1 MSQSL
6 HDLIDAQNAKKFATD
21 AGTAAHAR
29 MQRIVIDGDVSRGD
43 AETVARVRNRADLM
57 PFFCSHALTEVP
69 VAGRIRGKFISRRID
84 RMVVNEADKTVL
96 IMDYKTDVNPDNLR
110 DAYYA
115 QVREYM
121 ELVRQIYPGY
131 SVRGYILWLYNFVLE
146 NV

>member
-1 MSQSL
+1 MNQSL

-21 AGTAAHAR
+21 AGTVAHAR
-29 MQRIVIDGDVSRGD
+29 MQRIVIDGDVLRGD
-43 AETVARVRNRADLM
+43 AEIVARVRNRVDLM

-69 VAGRIRGKFISRRID
+69 VAGYIRGKFISRRID
-84 RMVVNEADKTVL
+84 RMVVNDNDKTVL

-110 DAYYA
+110 NAYHA
-115 QVREYM
+115 QVREYI

-131 SVRGYILWLYNFVLE
+131 SVRGYILWLHNFVLE

>member
-21 AGTAAHAR
+21 AGTIAHAR
-29 MQRIVIDGDVSRGD
+29 MRHIVIDGDASRGD
-43 AETVARVRNRADLM
+43 AEMVARVRNRADLL
-57 PFFCSHALTEVP
+57 PFFGPRALTEVP
-69 VAGRIRGKFISRRID
+69 VAGRVRGKFISRRID
-84 RMVVNEADKTVL
+84 RMVVNDDDKTVL
-96 IMDYKTDVNPDNLR
+96 IMDYKTDINPDNLR

-115 QVREYM
+115 QIREYM

-131 SVRGYILWLYNFVLE
+131 SVRGYILWLHNFVLE

>member
-1 MSQSL
+1 MNQSL

-29 MQRIVIDGDVSRGD
+29 MRHIVIDGDVLRGD
-43 AETVARVRNRADLM
+43 AETVARVRNRVDLM
-57 PFFCSHALTEVP
+57 PFFGSHALTEVP

-84 RMVVNEADKTVL
+84 RMVVNESDKTVL

-115 QVREYM
+115 QVREYI

-131 SVRGYILWLYNFVLE
+131 SVRGYILWLHNFVLE

>member
-6 HDLIDAQNAKKFATD
+6 HDLIDAQNTKKFATD
-21 AGTAAHAR
+21 AGSAAHAR
-29 MQRIVIDGDVSRGD
+29 MQRIVIDGDMSHGD
-43 AETVARVRNRADLM
+43 AETVTRVRNRADLV

-69 VAGRIRGKFISRRID
+69 VAGRVRGKFISRRID
-84 RMVVNEADKTVL
+84 RMVVNDNDKTVL

-110 DAYYA
+110 DAYHA
-115 QVREYM
+115 QVREYI

-131 SVRGYILWLYNFVLE
+131 SVRGYILWLHNFVLE